1 MPKMW
6 LVFKNGEYIMTPKAN
21 LKEWI
26 KENNWTILPHITFE
40 ALYQNLSRKIKEKSH
55 LKASKKC

>member
-1 MPKMW
+1 
-6 LVFKNGEYIMTPKAN
+6 MTPKAN